1 MPLMPHSSVDI
12 MLAIQT
18 STDFIYTPFFNSCV
32 MTMGVIACN
41 NTLQIS
47 CSVYGND
54 RQTKE
59 CNWTII
65 VLYKMYGR
73 PIIDTHGRYLVQ
85 RAESSVLCN
94 SRTQH
99 GIRTGQVLNDNACN
113 ALQSGTKTR
122 SWNQSGGELH
132 DGDKS
137 MADNWH
143 LTLYDH

>member
-1 MPLMPHSSVDI
+1 
-12 MLAIQT
+12 
-18 STDFIYTPFFNSCV
+18 

-41 NTLQIS
+41 NTFQIS

-85 RAESSVLCN
+85 HAESSVLCN
-94 SRTQH
+94 SRMQH
-99 GIRTGQVLNDNACN
+99 GIRTGQVLNDNAYN

-132 DGDKS
+132 EGDKS
-137 MADNWH
+137 MANNWH
-143 LTLYDH
+143 LTLIFRYLDSYIVVGVYGALRYAIL

>member
-1 MPLMPHSSVDI
+1 
-12 MLAIQT
+12 
-18 STDFIYTPFFNSCV
+18 
-32 MTMGVIACN
+32 MGVIACN
-41 NTLQIS
+41 NTFQIS

-65 VLYKMYGR
+65 VLYKIIYGR
-73 PIIDTHGRYLVQ
+73 PIIDTRGRYSVQ
-85 RAESSVLCN
+85 RAESSVLSN

-99 GIRTGQVLNDNACN
+99 GIWTGQVLNDSTCN
-113 ALQSGTKTR
+113 ALQIGTKTR
-122 SWNQSGGELH
+122 SWNQSGGKLH

-143 LTLYDH
+143 LTLYFTYLCKIVYRSLHHRFPQQD

>member
-12 MLAIQT
+12 KC
-18 STDFIYTPFFNSCV
+18 SNFSDSNIYRFYLYSLFFNNCV

-41 NTLQIS
+41 NTFQIS

-73 PIIDTHGRYLVQ
+73 PIFGP
-85 RAESSVLCN
+85 AC
-94 SRTQH
+94 
-99 GIRTGQVLNDNACN
+99 GIF
-113 ALQSGTKTR
+113 GTV
-122 SWNQSGGELH
+122 
-132 DGDKS
+132 
-137 MADNWH
+137 
-143 LTLYDH
+143 

>member
-1 MPLMPHSSVDI
+1 
-12 MLAIQT
+12 
-18 STDFIYTPFFNSCV
+18 

-41 NTLQIS
+41 NTFQIS

-73 PIIDTHGRYLVQ
+73 PKIDTHGRYLVQ

-94 SRTQH
+94 SRTRH

-132 DGDKS
+132 EGDKS

-143 LTLYDH
+143 LTRTLAMNRKHKPRVS